1 VITEDWPGDHIEPC
15 FAVIVAEDDVAF
27 RFLLGEALREEGFEI
42 LSATN
47 GTEALELYR
56 KNTRNIALAIV
67 DVTMPGMDGITAATE
82 MRKVDDN
89 VFFLFIN
96 GYERERLKER
106 GINMEDIPNAD
117 FLFKPFK
124 FKGHDRQ
131 DAEVGLIIASSVA
144 YSLLSFPANLSW
156 RAFSS
161 RLYTSR
167 HIQGKDHG

>member
-1 VITEDWPGDHIEPC
+1 MVNIMLGSSSVPGAMERGTICLKADNTDSPGSEQVRGPVHIEPC
-15 FAVIVAEDDVAF
+15 FAVIVAEDDAAF

-56 KNTRNIALAIV
+56 KNTQNIALAIV

-124 FKGHDRQ
+124 FKDMIDRMRRL
-131 DAEVGLIIASSVA
+131 GL
-144 YSLLSFPANLSW
+144 LLHQA
-156 RAFSS
+156 
-161 RLYTSR
+161 
-167 HIQGKDHG
+167 